1 MNKIVIASD
10 VDIYPVK
17 KNNVKNSS
25 SFRGWFYFRMGWST
39 YFAFIFA
46 AINTLT
52 VTYFLAIER
61 YPFLNELFPTFGH
74 YIAIVS
80 CVGVPFLILVGY
92 VHYKRTAA
100 RKAEVDISYETDAY
114 KARTLVNTEISM
126 KLNLKLIDAI
136 MKLSKNEKIPDENYQ
151 EIKKLYADLSK
162 FASDRTFKNKMDLNL

>member
-1 MNKIVIASD
+1 MARNRG
-10 VDIYPVK
+10 
-17 KNNVKNSS
+17 
-25 SFRGWFYFRMGWST
+25 FRAWFYFRNGWSL

-52 VTYFLAIER
+52 VTYYLAVEK
-61 YPFLNELFPTFGH
+61 YPDLNWLFPTFFH
-74 YIAIVS
+74 YIAIVCS
-80 CVGVPFLILVGY
+80 VGVPLLILVGY

-126 KLNLKLIDAI
+126 KLNLKLIDI
-136 MKLSKNEKIPDENYQ
+136 VMKLSNNEKIPDNDYE

-162 FASDRTFKNKMDLNL
+162 FTNDRTFRNKMDLNFLREND